1 MSFQD
6 PSPMSYNVLPNIV
19 LLLAILGL
27 IAMIL
32 RRLPEAVSAQERE
45 EAAET
50 VHEKLSRK
58 GLPVL
63 AVSKLKS
70 LGRFWGQKIW
80 HFVLEAKDLKP
91 GATAG
96 YQIRKIFTHATSSR
110 NTSKTAQDN
119 IFSQPSPEQA
129 KLAKPTENDILEA
142 IKRQPR
148 NHKLYDD
155 LGKLYLEQKNFSD
168 AKDVYLYLV
177 NHESGHSDH
186 HAKLA
191 FSCYQLKEFTT
202 AVEHYRKS
210 IALDSTHP
218 NRYYNLALCLSTLAR
233 HEEAMQNFQKAAEM
247 EPQNQKYLAA
257 LDRAKKA
264 L

>member
-1 MSFQD
+1 
-6 PSPMSYNVLPNIV
+6 MSYNVLPNIV
-19 LLLAILGL
+19 LILAILGL

-32 RRLPEAVSAQERE
+32 RRLPEAVSVQQQEE
-45 EAAET
+45 IAET

-63 AVSKLKS
+63 AVSKLRS
-70 LGRFWGQKIW
+70 LGKFWGQKIW

-96 YQIRKIFTHATSSR
+96 YKIRKMFNHAAS
-110 NTSKTAQDN
+110 AQTTDGVARDN
-119 IFSQPSPEQA
+119 IFSPQPPQQPEPV
-129 KLAKPTENDILEA
+129 KPTEHEILEA
-142 IKRQPR
+142 IKREPR

-233 HEEAMQNFQKAAEM
+233 HEEAVQNFQKAAEM